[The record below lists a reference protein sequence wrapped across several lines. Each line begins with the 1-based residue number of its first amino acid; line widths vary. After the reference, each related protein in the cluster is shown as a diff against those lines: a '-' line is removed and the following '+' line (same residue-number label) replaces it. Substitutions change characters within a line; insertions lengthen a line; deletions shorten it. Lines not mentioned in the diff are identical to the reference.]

1 MQDLTQKS
9 QHTSQNCKTAS
20 AECLK
25 VITKA
30 LFPLKYY
37 RAVDFWKENS
47 VKIYKAELKM
57 QNNSLQRKIKTF
69 RAQISLISTWKRI

>member
-1 MQDLTQKS
+1 M
-9 QHTSQNCKTAS
+9 AS

-37 RAVDFWKENS
+37 RVVDFWRENP